1 MIFIAWEYDYAED
14 LFRYFNQAIKSL
26 RLLDNEKQV
35 RVIESLMVYLNNTIM
50 RKNLDETIEDGS
62 KETASL
68 IKETM
73 ESSSL
78 KSSIEMNPLLIRKGR
93 AGQGAKKKK
102 NRLAL

>member
-50 RKNLDETIEDGS
+50 RKNLDETIEDGC

-68 IKETM
+68 IKETT

>member
-50 RKNLDETIEDGS
+50 RKNLDETIEDGC
-62 KETASL
+62 KEAASL